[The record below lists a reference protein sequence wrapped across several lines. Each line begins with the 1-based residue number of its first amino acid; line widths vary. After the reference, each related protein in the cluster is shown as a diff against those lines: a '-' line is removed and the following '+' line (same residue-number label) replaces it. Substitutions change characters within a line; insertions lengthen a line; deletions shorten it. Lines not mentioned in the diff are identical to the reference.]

1 MKYKID
7 THMHTTAS
15 DGTLEPKEILEE
27 IREKNIKIFSIT
39 DHDSIENIDKMKK
52 LVKFEDEIFIPG
64 VEVTTT
70 FLDVE
75 FHFLAYGDSINKNNR
90 ILMDILNE
98 NKNLRKK
105 YDKEF
110 IKFVSK
116 LYDFTMEEYMNY
128 KRNPK
133 NGGWKAQNFLYSKGI
148 ASSLQDIFELRKKS
162 KIKYIMKKPSIIIPK
177 LKNAGL
183 TVVLAHPPA
192 YFESNKLSKKIL
204 DYFKTLG
211 LDGIECMSPYYNVP
225 NESKYYTDYCE
236 NNNLL
241 VTSGSDYH
249 GKFLPKRK
257 LGNPNRYINDNQLNN
272 ILNKCMSK
280 VKFEAV

>member
-15 DGTLEPKEILEE
+15 DGTLKPKEILKE
-27 IREKNIKIFSIT
+27 IKEKNINVLSIT
-39 DHDSIENIDKMKK
+39 DHDSIENIAKMKE

-70 FLDVE
+70 FLDTE
-75 FHFLAYGDSINKNNR
+75 FHFLAYGNSIKKDNK
-90 ILMDILNE
+90 ILMDILKKNR
-98 NKNLRKK
+98 NLRKN
-105 YDKEF
+105 YDEKF
-110 IKFVSK
+110 IKFVSR
-116 LYDFTMEEYMNY
+116 LYDFTFEEYKNF

-133 NGGWKAQNFLYSKGI
+133 NGGWKAQNFLYSKNI
-148 ASSLQDIFELRKKS
+148 ASSLKDIFELRKKS
-162 KIKYIMKKPSIIIPK
+162 KIRYIMKKPSIIIPK
-177 LKNAGL
+177 LKNAGA

-192 YFESNKLSKKIL
+192 YFERNKLSKKIL

-211 LDGIECMSPYYNVP
+211 LDGIECMSPYFDDP
-225 NESKYYTDYCE
+225 SESKYYIDYCK

-241 VTSGSDYH
+241 ITSGSDYH
-249 GKFLPKRK
+249 GEFLLKRK
-257 LGNPNRYINDNQLNN
+257 LGKPNRYIDDTQLNN

-280 VKFEAV
+280 AKFRAI